1 MGLTQALSTALSGL
15 QATQTNLSVVSGN
28 IANAQTAGYIAKSVT
43 QAETSTGDGGNA
55 VQIRSINRLLD
66 TFVQQQLWTE
76 SAGGGYADIRASLY
90 QQLQQVYGQPGSATS
105 IDAVF
110 NNFTTAV
117 QALSTSP
124 NSYSAQSG
132 AVSAAQ
138 ALAGQLNSATS
149 GIQTLRT
156 QADQG
161 IANDVQQANNAMQ
174 LIANINQQLTSGSLN
189 DSTTVTLEDQRDQ
202 SISQLANLMDIR
214 VTHGSNNQITIS
226 TSSGAQLVGTK
237 AALLGFNQTGTLHPG
252 QLWNSDPTK
261 SGLGTVTLTDPS
273 GGTTDLIAAGAI

>member
-1 MGLTQALSTALSGL
+1 MPRRR
-15 QATQTNLSVVSGN
+15 ATSPNRSRR
-28 IANAQTAGYIAKSVT
+28 
-43 QAETSTGDGGNA
+43 AETSTGDGGNA

-124 NSYSAQSG
+124 TSYSAQSG

-174 LIANINQQLTSGSLN
+174 LIANINQQLTSGS
-189 DSTTVTLEDQRDQ
+189 
-202 SISQLANLMDIR
+202 
-214 VTHGSNNQITIS
+214 
-226 TSSGAQLVGTK
+226 
-237 AALLGFNQTGTLHPG
+237 
-252 QLWNSDPTK
+252 
-261 SGLGTVTLTDPS
+261 
-273 GGTTDLIAAGAI
+273 